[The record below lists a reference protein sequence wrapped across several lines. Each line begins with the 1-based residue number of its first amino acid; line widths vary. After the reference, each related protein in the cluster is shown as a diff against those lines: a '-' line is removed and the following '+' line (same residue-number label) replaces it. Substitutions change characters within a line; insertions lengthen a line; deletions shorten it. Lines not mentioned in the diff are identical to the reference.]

1 MICTTWGRQEDI
13 VGDLT
18 QILQD
23 VGYQDALPDFEVLQR
38 QLVLNGTVTEYLRN
52 MGGVTALM
60 AWNGNRLTGIDP
72 NEQWIIELKAWMEA
86 SLLQARYMMSS
97 ILLKP
102 QAPSDALQYTQTS
115 KYCSRIMFLDGNYTN
130 FDFIQLLIIVCCF
143 VLLCA
148 LSFESGLLAAARQ
161 LCTFCGNV
169 IGGAA
174 VALGEM
180 RQPVLK
186 HLQAARWSAS
196 RPLWPWRRGP
206 SVQASIGGIWLGRS
220 QRYSSSFECGRGLG
234 P

>member
-1 MICTTWGRQEDI
+1 MESRLSW
-13 VGDLT
+13 L
-18 QILQD
+18 
-23 VGYQDALPDFEVLQR
+23 
-38 QLVLNGTVTEYLRN
+38 GT
-52 MGGVTALM
+52 A
-60 AWNGNRLTGIDP
+60 TGLLAYP
-72 NEQWIIELKAWMEA
+72 NEQWIIEFKAWMEA

-102 QAPSDALQYTQTS
+102 QVPSDALQYTQIS
-115 KYCSRIMFLDGNYTN
+115 KYCSHIMFLDGNYTN

-148 LSFESGLLAAARQ
+148 LSFELGLLTAARQ

-196 RPLWPWRRGP
+196 RPLWPWRRGELSDLP
-206 SVQASIGGIWLGRS
+206 
-220 QRYSSSFECGRGLG
+220 QRYPRNPFRDPPYRPRSEEYGLG
-234 P
+234 EVSATLAASR